1 MALFE
6 EMLDTER
13 RMAYLKYRESRGETD
28 GRLQG
33 MREYLLRG
41 AYTEDVR
48 RLARGEYTLSVPA
61 RKEIPKGYTDRKRT
75 IYHFTEDEMTLLR
88 MMAFVLQDCEDLI
101 PREVY
106 SFKRGI
112 SVKDLVWKISRCPE
126 LREQYVVKADVVSYG
141 NSIRAE
147 RLIDMLRESFAA
159 RDPQAL
165 AFFTWLLRRRT
176 WYSDGVL
183 TEGDTA
189 ALPGIPIHNFFT
201 NLYLTDTDRKLAPRC
216 ELYGRYSDDIILFQK
231 TRPEA
236 EENLRLLLSELDAH
250 GLIPHRDEKTG
261 IFEPGQAYDFLGFSF
276 EGSQVDLARASVQK
290 LKRRMRIRAKRI
302 GLDRDG
308 RLQTPE
314 EKARL
319 LIRLN
324 RQTFFGKAGSNNL
337 CWSQWAFPVITR
349 TERLHELDLY
359 NQQCIRYVMTGKWSD
374 AGYRVRYAALK
385 ELGYESLVR
394 SYYGSRSRAQH
405 DPGTTDQIMQGE
417 TCTTLD

>member
-6 EMLDTER
+6 EMLDREKC
-13 RMAYLKYRESRGETD
+13 MAYLQYRESRDKTD
-28 GRLQG
+28 SRLQG
-33 MREYLLRG
+33 MREYLLHG

-48 RLARGEYTLSVPA
+48 RLARGEYTLSVPV

-75 IYHFTEDEMTLLR
+75 VYHFTEDEMTLLR
-88 MMAFVLQDCEDLI
+88 MMAFVLHDCEDLI
-101 PREVY
+101 PPQVY

-112 SVKDLVWKISRCPE
+112 SVKDLVWKISRSPE

-147 RLIDMLRESFAA
+147 RLIDLLRECFAA
-159 RDPQAL
+159 RDPQVL

-201 NLYLTDTDRKLAPRC
+201 NLYLADTDRKLAPRC

-236 EENLRLLLSELDAH
+236 EENLSLLLNELDAH
-250 GLIPHRDEKTG
+250 GLAPHRDEKTC
-261 IFEPGQAYDFLGFSF
+261 IFEPGRAYDFLGFSF
-276 EGSQVDLARASVQK
+276 SGGQVDLARASVQK
-290 LKRRMRIRAKRI
+290 LKRRMRMRAKRI
-302 GLDRDG
+302 ALDRDG

-324 RQTFFGKAGSNNL
+324 CQTFFGKAGSNDL
-337 CWSQWAFPVITR
+337 CWSQWAFPVITG
-349 TERLHELDLY
+349 TWRLHELDLY

-385 ELGYESLVR
+385 DLGYESLVR
-394 SYYGSRSRAQH
+394 SYYGSRGRTPHNPAA
-405 DPGTTDQIMQGE
+405 TNQIINSLGH
-417 TCTTLD
+417 